1 MFTGIIEDIG
11 EVVAIEKEQSN
22 LIFTIKSKLTPELKI
37 DQSVAHNG
45 VCLTVV
51 DINGM
56 QYKVTAIAETLSK
69 TNLDTL
75 TPGSLVNLERS
86 LLANQR
92 IDGHFVQG
100 HVDTTGVCTEI
111 VNKNGSWLF
120 TVQYVAD
127 QTHFYTVSKGSICIN
142 GISLTVAQSNK
153 GEMALAIIPY
163 TYENTNLNTLKTG
176 DKVNI
181 EFDILGKYISA
192 LIQNK

>member
-75 TPGSLVNLERS
+75 KPGSLVNLERS

-120 TVQYVAD
+120 TIQYVAD

>member
-11 EVVAIEKEQSN
+11 EIVAIEKEQSN

-75 TPGSLVNLERS
+75 HPGSLVNLERS

-120 TVQYVAD
+120 TIQYESD

-142 GISLTVAQSNK
+142 GISLTVAQSHK

>member
-75 TPGSLVNLERS
+75 KPGSLVNLERS

-120 TVQYVAD
+120 TIQYVAD

-163 TYENTNLNTLKTG
+163 T
-176 DKVNI
+176 
-181 EFDILGKYISA
+181 
-192 LIQNK
+192 